1 MDDMNNKVGIK
12 KINILQGTKII
23 YILMIFFL
31 SISMLG
37 LPIPY
42 LKYLVYTLPYVIFL
56 VWLLQMKYRLYPS
69 RHTLPFLLLLGMAVF
84 SIGKSDYN
92 TIRQGGFIL
101 TYTAV
106 FVLCDFRKI
115 GFNVLYINALFVG
128 LFVVRMFTELLV
140 VASGTFEY
148 SIIESHSS
156 LESGYAFIFGLFTL
170 YYLVKKRYLLVLIN
184 LVLACLTLKRIVLV
198 GIMASVMVWFIP
210 RKVRRVFLNP
220 YVVTVCVLL
229 LMYFSIEMT
238 RGSYDRFIVDLTGM
252 SLNHLLQG
260 RQDMWLRV
268 LQKID
273 FNYFD
278 YLFYGVGLGQTRTV
292 ISEIFH
298 QNTILHSDFLAIM
311 LEYGIVTMCGF
322 CILLNI
328 QKSDEE
334 RLLALFLT
342 ILFLTDNVLSYVYV
356 MLPYLLLQADL
367 AKIASGNERA
377 VIRSG

>member
-1 MDDMNNKVGIK
+1 
-12 KINILQGTKII
+12 
-23 YILMIFFL
+23 MIFFL

-69 RHTLPFLLLLGMAVF
+69 RHTIPFLLLLGMAVF

-106 FVLCDFRKI
+106 FILCDFRKI

-128 LFVVRMFTELLV
+128 LFVVRMSSEVLG
-140 VASGTFEY
+140 VASSTFEY
-148 SIIESHSS
+148 SISESHSS
-156 LESGYAFIFGLFTL
+156 LESGYSFIFGLFTM
-170 YYLVKKRYLLVLIN
+170 YYLVKKRYLLFLIN
-184 LVLACLTLKRIVLV
+184 LLLAGLAFKRIVIV
-198 GIMASVMVWFIP
+198 GLITSVMVWFIP
-210 RKVRRVFLNP
+210 RKVRRVVLNP

-229 LMYFSIEMT
+229 LMYFSIEMA

-252 SLNHLLQG
+252 SPNYLLQG

-268 LQKID
+268 LHKID

-278 YLFYGVGLGQTRTV
+278 YLFYGVGLGQTRTI
-292 ISEIFH
+292 ISEIFN
-298 QNTILHSDFLAIM
+298 QNTILHNDFLAII
-311 LEYGIVTMCGF
+311 LEYGIFTMCAF
-322 CILLNI
+322 CILLNN

-334 RLLALFLT
+334 RLMGLFLT

-356 MLPYLLLQADL
+356 MFPYLLLQADL
-367 AKIASGNERA
+367 AKTASGNERA
-377 VIRSG
+377 VIHSG